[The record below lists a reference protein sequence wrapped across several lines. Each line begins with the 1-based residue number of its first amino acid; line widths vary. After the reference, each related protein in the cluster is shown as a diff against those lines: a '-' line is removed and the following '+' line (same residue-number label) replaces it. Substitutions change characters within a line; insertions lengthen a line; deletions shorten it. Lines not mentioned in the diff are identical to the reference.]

1 VALQRSRRDLRV
13 DFFRGLALWWIFTDH
28 VPGDVLGD
36 FSLRNFTLCDA
47 TELFVFLAGYAGGI
61 AYGGTL
67 DRQGWLYAGA
77 DAARRAWTLYVAHI
91 FLFVVFSAQVA
102 YSAAALSRADYL
114 DEIHLDVIGNNPYR
128 ALLEALTLHFQPAYL
143 NILPLYILM
152 LLGLACTLPLLRFP
166 LWFGGASL
174 AGYLFVRFTG
184 WNLGSWTGGGWFF
197 NPLAWQVLFVLGALI
212 SYNRI
217 SLPAFANRW
226 RKLAL
231 DVAAILML
239 LGGLWVIAFWSHPH
253 WARLL
258 PPGVVAT
265 LYDVDKG
272 GLHPLRLTSF
282 LALAW
287 LARRLVAP
295 DAGWVQSRWARPWVI
310 AGQHSLPVFCFGIFA
325 AFVGRVAMEHDDGVL
340 MQIAVNLAG
349 AVSMAGVGALA
360 AWYKRK
366 ERQGRAATPDQAVL
380 PAASTPPAR
389 AITPVSAS
397 TPT

>member
-1 VALQRSRRDLRV
+1 VALQRSLGRDLRV

-36 FSLRNFTLCDA
+36 FSMRNYTLCDA
-47 TELFVFLAGYAGGI
+47 TELFVFLAGYAAGI

-102 YSAAALSRADYL
+102 WSAAALSRADYL
-114 DEIHLDVIGNNPYR
+114 DEIHLDVLGNNPYR

-143 NILPLYILM
+143 NILPLYVLM
-152 LLGLACTLPLLRFP
+152 LLGLALALPLLRTP
-166 LWFGGASL
+166 LVLGGLSL
-174 AGYLFVRFTG
+174 AGYLFVRVTG
-184 WNLGSWTGGGWFF
+184 WNLSSWTGGGWFF

-212 SYNRI
+212 SYHQL
-217 SLPAFANRW
+217 SYPWFSTRW
-226 RKLAL
+226 RRLAL
-231 DVAAILML
+231 DVLAVLTLL
-239 LGGLWVIAFWSHPH
+239 LGVGIIAFWGYPNLAHFFP
-253 WARLL
+253 APVLA
-258 PPGVVAT
+258 V

-287 LARRLVAP
+287 LARRLVP
-295 DAGWVQSRWARPWVI
+295 RDAAWVRSRWAVPVVL

-325 AFVGRVAMEHDDGVL
+325 AFVGRVAMEHNDGLL
-340 MQIAVNLAG
+340 MQVAVNVAG
-349 AVSMAGVGALA
+349 AGTMAGVGALA

-366 ERQGRAATPDQAVL
+366 EKQGR
-380 PAASTPPAR
+380 PAPGLS
-389 AITPVSAS
+389 
-397 TPT
+397 